1 MAFFVLVD
9 ILGKEKPMTTK
20 MMTGAEILL
29 ECLARE
35 GVECIFGYPG
45 GATLP
50 LYDALYDHGIRHV
63 LMRHEEN
70 ACFAAEGYARASG
83 KVGVCCA
90 TSGPGAT
97 NLVTGLADA
106 HLDSIPIVA
115 ITGQVSTK
123 VLGTTGFQEAD
134 TFGISLPCT
143 KHNYQVRDIAD
154 LPRVIHE
161 AFHIA
166 ATGRP
171 GPVLVDIPKD
181 VQQAKAVYVPSNEL
195 DLPGYMPPAEAE
207 PALIAQAVQL
217 MWESARPLV
226 YAGGGIVSG
235 NAATELREFVSL
247 LDVPTVCT
255 LMGLG
260 ALPAHHPNFVSMPG
274 MHGSYAANMGLTES
288 DLLIALGV
296 RFDDRVTGK
305 LATFAP
311 HARVIHVDTDASEL
325 GKNRSAEVAIAGDV
339 KRVLRQMNELL
350 RETQPVCAERRAAE
364 RAAWRRQVRI
374 WKAEYPLGSPASHEV
389 IKPQH
394 LMAEIDRLSAGA
406 AVVASDVGQHQMWAA
421 QLIRFN
427 EPRLWL
433 CSGGLGSMG
442 FGLPAA
448 IGAQIA
454 CPDKP
459 VFALVG
465 DGGFQMS
472 IPELATVANYQL
484 PIKIVIMNNGHLG
497 MVRQWQELFH
507 QNRLS
512 HVELDTFPDAVKLAE
527 AYGLRGM
534 TLDDPKSLAQA
545 LHEAASTPGPCLVN
559 VKVAP
564 YENVYPMVP
573 SGAGIHEM
581 VLGPEYGSDESTAPQ
596 PGGLAARPHDEAFP
610 LAQKSLAVLVENATG
625 ALQRILTIITAQG
638 CAVKSLS
645 ATPAGVPGQLRATL
659 TLEGDAKAL
668 LRVEKRV
675 SKLVNVLETS
685 EVQLESPDD
694 QVDVP
699 SLPNELFQLDP
710 EELDP
715 LAELVNLPAAPEN
728 GQPDAPR
735 HTFRSRRKRWAQECD
750 AGTGPV

>member
-1 MAFFVLVD
+1 
-9 ILGKEKPMTTK
+9 MTK
-20 MMTGAEILL
+20 KVMMTGAEILL
-29 ECLARE
+29 ECLRHE

-143 KHNYQVRDIAD
+143 KHNYQVRNIAD

-181 VQQAKAVYVPSNEL
+181 VQQAKAVYVPCDEL
-195 DLPGYMPPAEAE
+195 DLPGYNPPAEGD
-207 PALIAQAVQL
+207 PSLITEAVQM
-217 MWESARPLV
+217 MWASASPLV
-226 YAGGGIVSG
+226 YAGGGIISAG
-235 NAATELREFVSL
+235 AAQELREFASL
-247 LDVPTVCT
+247 LGAPTVCT

-260 ALPAHHPNFVSMPG
+260 GLPSDDPNFVSMPG

-311 HARVIHVDTDASEL
+311 HARVIHVDIDASEL

-339 KRVLRQMNELL
+339 KCVLRQMIDLL
-350 RETQPVCAERRAAE
+350 KETQAAHAERCAEE
-364 RAAWRRQVRI
+364 RAAWRRQVRV
-374 WKAEYPLGSPASHEV
+374 WKAEYPLGAPESHEV

-433 CSGGLGSMG
+433 NSGGLGSMG

-448 IGAQIA
+448 IGAQVA
-454 CPDKP
+454 RPDKA

-472 IPELATVANYQL
+472 IPELATIANYKL
-484 PIKIVIMNNGHLG
+484 PIKIVVMNNGHLG

-527 AYGLRGM
+527 AYGLRGL
-534 TLDDPKSLAQA
+534 TLDDPKSLAQV
-545 LHEAASTPGPCLVN
+545 LHDAASTPGPCLVN
-559 VKVAP
+559 VMVAP

-573 SGAGIHEM
+573 SGAGIDEM
-581 VLGPEYGSDESTAPQ
+581 VLGPEDGSAESASPQ
-596 PGGLAARPHDEAFP
+596 PAASPGRPTNTAIPPASKTLF
-610 LAQKSLAVLVENATG
+610 VLLENAGG
-625 ALQRILTIITAQG
+625 ALQRILTVVTAQN
-638 CAVKSLS
+638 CTLKSLS
-645 ATPAGVPGQLRATL
+645 AIPAGAPGQLAVTL
-659 TLEGDAKAL
+659 ALEGDGKAL
-668 LRVEKRV
+668 SRVAKRIR
-675 SKLVNVLETS
+675 KLVNVLETS
-685 EVQLESPDD
+685 ELRRKLPGRES
-694 QVDVP
+694 VAT
-699 SLPNELFQLDP
+699 SLPSESFQI
-710 EELDP
+710 ESEVVDP
-715 LAELVNLPAAPEN
+715 LSE
-728 GQPDAPR
+728 
-735 HTFRSRRKRWAQECD
+735 
-750 AGTGPV
+750 